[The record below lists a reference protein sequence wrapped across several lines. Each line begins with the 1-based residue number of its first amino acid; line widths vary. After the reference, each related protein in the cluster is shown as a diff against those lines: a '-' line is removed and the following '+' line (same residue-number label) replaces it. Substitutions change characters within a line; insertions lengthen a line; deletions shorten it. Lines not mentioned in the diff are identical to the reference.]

1 MRINWTLRLKNKATL
16 AALATTVLA
25 FVYQVCGIFGIVP
38 PVTPVT
44 QDSLAQLACIVLNL
58 LVALG
63 VITDPTTSGVSDSA
77 RALGYDE
84 PYSTKEVK

>member
-1 MRINWTLRLKNKATL
+1 M
-16 AALATTVLA
+16 
-25 FVYQVCGIFGIVP
+25 P
-38 PVTPVT
+38 PVT
-44 QDSLAQLACIVLNL
+44 QDSLAQLVCIVLNI

-63 VITDPTTSGVSDSA
+63 VVTDPTTSGVSDSV

>member
-38 PVTPVT
+38 PVT